1 MMHLARS
8 QGMDV
13 ITDATEADAR
23 IALRAADTASVIGDA
38 LVSTIA
44 PFDYTLKRQRAAAN
58 AQFGQPIQRE

>member
-38 LVSTIA
+38 LASTIA
-44 PFDYTLKRQRAAAN
+44 LFDYTLKRQRAAAN